1 MCIFPPPLRNNVS
14 SLISTTIALT
24 SCATFLRCA
33 ISRAVFSRAA
43 FNLVPPAD
51 PGPLVHAVALMSGF
65 RCDRNDASLRPVVAV
80 TGCIIIKQGYQLLR
94 DFIMY
99 TLANRY
105 SQAETELLVVILPP
119 LIPVSVRIIY
129 VRIYSYRFGKT
140 LILRCLLI

>member
-1 MCIFPPPLRNNVS
+1 
-14 SLISTTIALT
+14 
-24 SCATFLRCA
+24 
-33 ISRAVFSRAA
+33 
-43 FNLVPPAD
+43 
-51 PGPLVHAVALMSGF
+51 
-65 RCDRNDASLRPVVAV
+65 
-80 TGCIIIKQGYQLLR
+80 
-94 DFIMY
+94 MY